1 MTYSSVVSRD
11 VVHIVLLISD
21 LNNLDIL
28 AGDIQDDFLEAPTK
42 ENIFFYAGDEWKADK
57 EKVLIVVR
65 SLYGIKYSAL
75 QFLNSLDEN
84 LGNRIGYK
92 SYLVDPDLWY
102 KPMTDADGFEY
113 YAYILVYVYNLLTI
127 TKYPK

>member
-11 VVHIVLLISD
+11 VVHIVLLIAD

-57 EKVLIVVR
+57 EKVFIVVR
-65 SLYGIKYSAL
+65 SLYGIKYLAL
-75 QFLNSLDEN
+75 
-84 LGNRIGYK
+84 
-92 SYLVDPDLWY
+92 
-102 KPMTDADGFEY
+102 
-113 YAYILVYVYNLLTI
+113 
-127 TKYPK
+127 